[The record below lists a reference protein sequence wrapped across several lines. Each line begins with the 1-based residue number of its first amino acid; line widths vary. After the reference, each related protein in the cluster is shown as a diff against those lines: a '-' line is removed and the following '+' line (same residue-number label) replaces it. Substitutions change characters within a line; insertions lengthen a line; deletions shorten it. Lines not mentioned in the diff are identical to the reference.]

1 MPTRIQWTDETWNVV
16 TGCSAGCSYC
26 YARKMA
32 RRLKAMGQPR
42 YAQGFEPTFH
52 PEALDAPLRWRK
64 PRRVFVV
71 SMGDLFDHAITDD
84 QIAAVFGVMAACP
97 QHTFQLLTKR
107 PERMAKW
114 FEWLKE
120 PRPLPMPPQMRTFN
134 GIADCRLS
142 VVWAAWL
149 RGISYHGDWLPVAF
163 GPWPLPNV
171 WLMVTA
177 EDQPAADE
185 RIPWLLRCPAAVLG
199 VSVEPMLG
207 PIDFGGIGNALFDRR
222 AAIRRCMY
230 GTAAMNEEQADSYIG
245 RVELNWVIC
254 GCDSSP
260 GAARPL
266 HSWATSLCDQC
277 VAAGVPFFLKQ
288 WRDANGRKVSL
299 PEFDGRTWAE
309 FPKVTR

>member
-52 PEALDAPLRWRK
+52 PEVLDAPLRWRK
-64 PRRVFVV
+64 PRRVFVC
-71 SMGDLFDHAITDD
+71 SMGDLFDSAITDD

-149 RGISYHGDWLPVAF
+149 RGISYHGDWLPVAH

-171 WLMVTA
+171 WLGVTV
-177 EDQPAADE
+177 ESPKYLH
-185 RIPWLLRCPAAVLG
+185 RIDTLRSVPAAVRF
-199 VSVEPMLG
+199 VSFEPLLQDVG
-207 PIDFGGIGNALFDRR
+207 DVDLTGIG
-222 AAIRRCMY
+222 
-230 GTAAMNEEQADSYIG
+230 
-245 RVELNWVIC
+245 WVIV

-299 PEFDGRTWAE
+299 PELDGRTWAE